1 MTEVEKP
8 YFVRDYRNPRYPT
21 GSWSKR
27 LHSTAR
33 HAEIGREERS
43 DQIHDLPTIA
53 RMNLLSVC
61 DSLPLILIHE
71 WRRKERRKTDPSYGC
86 RSMIVF
92 VFVAR
97 LRSERHGYIRGNR
110 VETSSLRPFRDEKA
124 SFGSVTFSPFA
135 ATGDCNR
142 FAEDAAY
149 RMIRRVD
156 DLMIGVSLF
165 LSSILFQ

>member
-43 DQIHDLPTIA
+43 DQIHDLPTTA

-71 WRRKERRKTDPSYGC
+71 WRRRERRKTDPSYGC

-97 LRSERHGYIRGNR
+97 SERHGYIRGNR
-110 VETSSLRPFRDEKA
+110 VDARNFFPPPVSRREGF
-124 SFGSVTFSPFA
+124 VWIFSPFA

-149 RMIRRVD
+149 RMMRRVD

>member
-43 DQIHDLPTIA
+43 DQIHDLPTTA

-71 WRRKERRKTDPSYGC
+71 WRRRERRKTDPSYGC

-97 LRSERHGYIRGNR
+97 LRSERHPWESGGCSKLLPSARF
-110 VETSSLRPFRDEKA
+110 ETRRLRLDLFSFR
-124 SFGSVTFSPFA
+124 
-135 ATGDCNR
+135 C
-142 FAEDAAY
+142 Y
-149 RMIRRVD
+149 RR
-156 DLMIGVSLF
+156 L
-165 LSSILFQ
+165 